1 MCILVRLGSGG
12 AVEEISLIKNLLT
25 TIFDRYK
32 SDMTSLHQL
41 VEITTGDL
49 KRYSACLFAAL
60 KCPLHN
66 IIMVRDG
73 QRSREF
79 IYSLIMAVYLE
90 T

>member
-1 MCILVRLGSGG
+1 M
-12 AVEEISLIKNLLT
+12 EEISLIKNLLT

-49 KRYSACLFAAL
+49 KRCSACLFAAL
-60 KCPLHN
+60 ECPLYT
-66 IIMVRDG
+66 ISIMVRG
-73 QRSREF
+73 F
-79 IYSLIMAVYLE
+79 IYSLIMAVYLDLE